1 MQIGISAFL
10 QGQTKMSKTDK
21 KQLHTVYGDDVFPG
35 VVFFFLFW
43 DYHAT
48 KIHLK
53 TIFSAGVK
61 TP

>member
-21 KQLHTVYGDDVFPG
+21 KQLHTVMMFSLVLCLISVLGC
-35 VVFFFLFW
+35 
-43 DYHAT
+43 HAT
-48 KIHLK
+48 KIRLK
-53 TIFSAGVK
+53 IIFSAGIK